1 MFFICEVF
9 AALKTFF
16 FTVFTDGILGRT
28 LKYFCLLQKQN
39 IFLQKCYST
48 QSTNMNKRIRQKCF
62 SEILFSVSDQVKKR
76 KIKRLL
82 LFFSSVYFDPNILSL
97 VFKTKSIKL
106 KKTFFSSPDFF
117 WSDMKKSLKMFL
129 WNPFFVKRGDNN
141 SKNKENLIFFPQV
154 HFFSTISQI
163 IVHIFKRKWIHQL

>member
-1 MFFICEVF
+1 MFFTCEVF

-28 LKYFCLLQKQN
+28 LKYFFLLQKQN

-62 SEILFSVSDQVKKR
+62 SEILFSVSDQVKKKR
-76 KIKRLL
+76 KIKRIL
-82 LFFSSVYFDPNILSL
+82 LFFSSVYFDPNILSR

-106 KKTFFSSPDFF
+106 KKTFFFTAAKNIFF
-117 WSDMKKSLKMFL
+117 LSWFCLVWHEKILENVSLK
-129 WNPFFVKRGDNN
+129 PFFCQTRW
-141 SKNKENLIFFPQV
+141 Q
-154 HFFSTISQI
+154 
-163 IVHIFKRKWIHQL
+163 QLKK

>member
-1 MFFICEVF
+1 MFFTCEVF

-28 LKYFCLLQKQN
+28 LKYFFLLQKQN

-62 SEILFSVSDQVKKR
+62 SEILFSVSDQVKKKR
-76 KIKRLL
+76 KIKRIL
-82 LFFSSVYFDPNILSL
+82 LFFSSVYFDPNILSR

-106 KKTFFSSPDFF
+106 KKTFFFTAA
-117 WSDMKKSLKMFL
+117 
-129 WNPFFVKRGDNN
+129 
-141 SKNKENLIFFPQV
+141 KNIFFL
-154 HFFSTISQI
+154 S
-163 IVHIFKRKWIHQL
+163 

>member
-1 MFFICEVF
+1 MEGFCFSCEKICEVF
-9 AALKTFF
+9 AALKTFFF

-76 KIKRLL
+76 KIKRI

-97 VFKTKSIKL
+97 VCKTKSIKL
-106 KKTFFSSPDFF
+106 KKTFFFTAA
-117 WSDMKKSLKMFL
+117 
-129 WNPFFVKRGDNN
+129 
-141 SKNKENLIFFPQV
+141 KNIFFLSC
-154 HFFSTISQI
+154 FFL
-163 IVHIFKRKWIHQL
+163 V

>member
-9 AALKTFF
+9 AALKTFFF

-82 LFFSSVYFDPNILSL
+82 LFFSSVYFDPNILSR

-106 KKTFFSSPDFF
+106 KKTFFFTAAKNIFF
-117 WSDMKKSLKMFL
+117 LSCFFLVWHEKILGNVSLK
-129 WNPFFVKRGDNN
+129 PFFCQTRW
-141 SKNKENLIFFPQV
+141 Q
-154 HFFSTISQI
+154 Q
-163 IVHIFKRKWIHQL
+163 FKK